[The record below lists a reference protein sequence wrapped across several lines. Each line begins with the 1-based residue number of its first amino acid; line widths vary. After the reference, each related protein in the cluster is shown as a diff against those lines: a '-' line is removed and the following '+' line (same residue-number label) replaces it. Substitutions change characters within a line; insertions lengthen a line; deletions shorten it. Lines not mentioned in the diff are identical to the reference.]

1 MKIQLFLLLC
11 STILILTALTAPLN
25 TNNTS
30 PTLPSTPY
38 DYSTLNLPA
47 HFTTNASGSS
57 LPTSINGTDNEP
69 LTNPITNEGAT
80 LGRVLF
86 YDKKLSANGTI
97 SCSSCHQPDKGFS
110 DPSVLS
116 VGFAGGTTGRHS
128 MTLINARWYQRGR
141 FFWDERAAT
150 LEDQVLMP
158 FQDHVEMGLTLQQL
172 DSIVTQQ
179 IYYPDL
185 FLDAFGDTVIT
196 TERISM
202 ALSQFVRS
210 IVSYSSKYDTGRAQV
225 QSLGANFPNFTTE
238 ENLGKQLFF
247 RTIPNGGGACFGC
260 HTTEAFTS
268 ANPGPQN
275 NGLDLV
281 TTDIGA
287 GGTFTNNP
295 IFEAR
300 FKTTTLRNIELTA
313 PYMHD
318 GRFATLEDVVEHY
331 NSGIQAHPT
340 LSPALTDNNGN
351 PIQLNFTTTE
361 KAALVAFLKTLTD
374 NTIATEPKWSNPFDI
389 SLPVE
394 LAVFTGR
401 ATKNGILLQWQTLSE
416 VNNKSFTVEKS
427 LDGKIWQTLTI
438 IEGAGFTTE
447 PIDYDYLDSEPN
459 QGIQYYRLLQKDYD
473 GTATYSKV
481 IFIIWKETENNL
493 TIYPNPTN
501 DYITITFENFDNEA
515 IYFLT
520 IFDTQGKVIFQKKQ
534 TATLGQN
541 QKHLYEISS
550 FRPGIYFVQLKMG
563 NRTLISK
570 FVITP

>member
-1 MKIQLFLLLC
+1 MKIQLLLLLC
-11 STILILTALTAPLN
+11 SAVLMLTALTAPLN
-25 TNNTS
+25 MNNNS

-38 DYSTLNLPA
+38 DYTTLNLPA

-57 LPTSINGTDNEP
+57 LVTSINGTDNEP
-69 LTNPITNEGAT
+69 STNLITNEGAT

-97 SCSSCHQPDKGFS
+97 SCASCHQPDKGFS

-179 IYYPDL
+179 TYYPDL
-185 FLDAFGDTVIT
+185 FLDAFGDTVVT

-225 QSLGANFPNFTTE
+225 QSIGANFPNFTTE

-247 RTIPNGGGACFGC
+247 QTIPNGGGACFGC
-260 HTTEAFTS
+260 HTTEAFIS

-275 NGLDLV
+275 NGLDLT

-287 GGTFTNNP
+287 GGTFTNNS

-340 LSPALTDNNGN
+340 LSPALTDVNGN
-351 PIQLNFTTTE
+351 PVQLNFTTTE

-374 NTIATEPKWSNPFDI
+374 NTIATEPKWSDPFDA

-394 LAVFTGR
+394 LAVFRGQT
-401 ATKNGILLQWQTLSE
+401 TTNGILLQWQTLSE
-416 VNNKSFTVEKS
+416 INNESFTIEKS
-427 LDGKIWQTLTI
+427 LDGKTWQNLTT
-438 IEGAGFTTE
+438 IEGAGFTIE

-481 IFIIWKETENNL
+481 ISIIWKEVKNNL

-501 DYITITFENFDNEA
+501 DYVTITFENLNNEA
-515 IYFLT
+515 TYFLT
-520 IFDTQGKVIFQKKQ
+520 ILDIQGKVVFQENQ
-534 TATLGQN
+534 TATFGQN
-541 QKHLYEISS
+541 KKHLYEIAS
-550 FRPGIYFVQLKMG
+550 FRSGIYFIQLKVG
-563 NRTLISK
+563 SQILSSK